1 MTDLE
6 KATGELDGEIREL
19 KERYGDLK
27 ELIISS
33 TLELEALIELLS
45 EKGIITRDGL
55 MRKVEKDRGVETA
68 MQTLPTWAR
77 RKEFRYSGSVKEGV
91 TIKYGIGFN
100 LTQHITAKQFRDLL
114 DYFHGRT
121 VNIGTSRT
129 NPPPG
134 SVGEWLQNN
143 VTKIAMASYIGPIL
157 VNENYATK
165 LEGPM
170 IKFE

>member
-1 MTDLE
+1 MADLE
-6 KATGELDGEIREL
+6 KATEELDGEIREL

-27 ELIISS
+27 TLIISN

-55 MRKVEKDRGVETA
+55 MGKVEKDKGVETA

-77 RKEFRYSGSVKEGV
+77 RKEFRYRGSVKEGV

-100 LTQHITAKQFRDLL
+100 LTQHITARQFRNLL
-114 DYFHGRT
+114 DYFRGRT

-134 SVGEWLQNN
+134 SVGEWLQIN
-143 VTKIAMASYIGPIL
+143 VTKIAMASYVGPIL
-157 VNENYATK
+157 INENYATK
-165 LEGPM
+165 VEGPM